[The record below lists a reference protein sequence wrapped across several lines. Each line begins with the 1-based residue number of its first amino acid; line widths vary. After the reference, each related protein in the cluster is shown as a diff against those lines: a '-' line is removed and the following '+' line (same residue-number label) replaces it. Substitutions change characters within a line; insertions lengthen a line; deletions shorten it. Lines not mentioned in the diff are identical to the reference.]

1 MADINPVS
9 PSEPNPV
16 ARQDD
21 PREAVL
27 LVIAGPAGSGKTTL
41 CDRVVREVPGFSRV
55 ITATTRAPRPGEIDG
70 VHYHFLT
77 SEQFDEKVAAGA
89 FLEWAWV
96 HKKNRYGTLASSVL
110 EPLAAG
116 RSLIINVD
124 VQGVRNFRVAG
135 EANPLL
141 ARHMAEIFINVS
153 LDELRRRMILRGQDP
168 DAEIAHRLETAE
180 RELLE
185 AEHFDYRIESKS
197 RDDDFRALLS
207 ILAAFRQKLRASS

>member
-1 MADINPVS
+1 MSSARPPADPH
-9 PSEPNPV
+9 PNAGP
-16 ARQDD
+16 DD

-41 CDRVVREVPGFSRV
+41 CDRVVHEIPGFSRV
-55 ITATTRAPRPGEIDG
+55 ITATTRPPRSGEIDG

-77 SEQFDEKVAAGA
+77 PEQFDEKISAGA

-96 HKKNRYGTLASSVL
+96 HKKHRYGTLASSVM

-116 RSLIINVD
+116 QSLIINVD
-124 VQGVRNFRVAG
+124 VQGVRNFRRAG

-153 LDELRRRMILRGQDP
+153 LDEIRRRMITRGQDVE
-168 DAEIAHRLETAE
+168 AEITHRLETAE

-185 AEHFDYRIESKS
+185 AEKFDFRIESKS
-197 RDDDFRALLS
+197 REDDFNALVA
-207 ILAAFRQKLRASS
+207 ILAQVRQRLRSTS

>member
-1 MADINPVS
+1 MADITPPP
-9 PSEPNPV
+9 PSELDPV
-16 ARQDD
+16 ARRDD

-41 CDRVVREVPGFSRV
+41 CERVVREVPGFSRV

-77 SEQFDEKVAAGA
+77 PDRFDEKVAAGA

-110 EPLAAG
+110 EPLASG

-124 VQGVRNFRVAG
+124 VQGVRNFRAAG
-135 EANPLL
+135 DANPLL
-141 ARHMAEIFINVS
+141 ACHMAEIFINVS
-153 LDELRRRMILRGQDP
+153 LDELRRRMVSRGQDP

-180 RELLE
+180 REILE
-185 AEHFDYRIESKS
+185 AERFDYRIESKS
-197 RDDDFRALLS
+197 RDDDFSALLS
-207 ILAAFRQKLRASS
+207 ILATFRQKLRASS